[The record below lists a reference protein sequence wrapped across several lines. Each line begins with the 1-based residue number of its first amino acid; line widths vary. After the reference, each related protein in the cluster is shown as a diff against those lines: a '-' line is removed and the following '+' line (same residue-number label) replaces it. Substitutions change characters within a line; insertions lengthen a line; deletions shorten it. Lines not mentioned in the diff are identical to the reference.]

1 MDSIQALPA
10 NIRLDVKTFARVKH
24 SSLLCL
30 IFYCEYR
37 RVYKIDCIDQRGGQI
52 Y

>member
-10 NIRLDVKTFARVKH
+10 NIRLDIKSFARVKR
-24 SSLLCL
+24 SSLFCP

-37 RVYKIDCIDQRGGQI
+37 RVYKIDCADQRGGQI